1 MFMVMSSSFRG
12 GVTQA
17 HQNRRQELHG
27 AAGDDRMKELPTPT
41 FDLSPRALPRGS
53 LHPQDGFAPRPLV
66 ETDPSKGIE
75 VAWARH
81 LDEVREAQRL
91 RHEVFAGEMGAILAN
106 TVPGHDVDLFD
117 DFCEHLLVR
126 DAQTRQ
132 VIGTY
137 RVLTPAQARR
147 VGSTYSDTEFDLTR
161 LRMVRERMVELGRSC
176 VHREHRHGG
185 VIMALWGALA
195 EFMVRNQLDVM
206 IGCASIPMNWQGPQ
220 GRIDGGHAAASIW
233 RQVRQKHLASIE
245 FHVRPRLPL
254 PIERLDDSLDVEPP
268 ALIKGY
274 LRLGAKVLGPPAWD
288 PDFNAA
294 DLPMMMRIADLPPRY
309 RRHFLGA

>member
-1 MFMVMSSSFRG
+1 
-12 GVTQA
+12 
-17 HQNRRQELHG
+17 
-27 AAGDDRMKELPTPT
+27 MKDLPTPT
-41 FDLSPRALPRGS
+41 FDLSPHALPRGS
-53 LHPQDGFAPRPLV
+53 LHPRPDFTPRPLV
-66 ETDPSKGIE
+66 AEHAAAGVE

-91 RHEVFAGEMGAILAN
+91 RYEVFAGEMGATLPNA
-106 TVPGHDVDLFD
+106 VPGHDVDLFD

-126 DAQTRQ
+126 DGLTRQ

-161 LRMVRERMVELGRSC
+161 LRTVRDRMVELGRSC
-176 VHREHRHGG
+176 VHRDHRHGG

-206 IGCASIPMNWQGPQ
+206 IGCASIPMNWNGPQ
-220 GRIDGGHAAASIW
+220 GVVGGGHAAASIW
-233 RQVRQKHLASIE
+233 RQVRDRHLASIE

-254 PIERLDDSLDVEPP
+254 PIEQLDDSLEVEPP

-294 DLPMMMRIADLPPRY
+294 DLPMMMRIADLPARY